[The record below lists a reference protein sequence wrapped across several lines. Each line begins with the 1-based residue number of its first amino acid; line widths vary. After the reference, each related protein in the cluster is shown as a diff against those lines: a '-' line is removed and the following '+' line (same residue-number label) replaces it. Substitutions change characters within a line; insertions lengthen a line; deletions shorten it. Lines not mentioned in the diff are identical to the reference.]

1 LIRAERWCQ
10 VALLLLLASLAYTSQ
25 AQGAPD
31 DIGRNAKVP
40 PPPRELLLQ
49 VDINR
54 QGLQDATIIVQST
67 AGELLAS
74 GDDLRKWR
82 LSVPGV
88 APETVNGVAYYPL
101 HAIAGLSYE
110 LDMRTLKLA
119 LTVPVDAFTMSEL
132 SAPAT
137 VLRKPTTPS
146 LGGYFNYD
154 VVTTHSGGI
163 TQGSGVFEVA
173 AFGPLGVVVGNMLA
187 QTGPN
192 LNKAT
197 RLETTFTHDDPQ
209 SLTSLRIGDTFTAP
223 GAWGRSV
230 RFGGVQYATNF
241 ATQPGFITLPLLS
254 AGGSA
259 TLPSA
264 VDVYVNNVLAAHKD
278 VVPGPFDVNSL
289 PPITGQGQVRVVV
302 TDLLGRQQTVV
313 QPFYSSTD
321 LLREGLSDFSY
332 SAGALR
338 KNFGLES
345 NDYGDWFG
353 QASYRRGITNSLTAE
368 VRGEVA
374 QHSQVTLGGAVSFL
388 LPGLLGEVNVGGAGS
403 HNDAGNGAL
412 ALLGYQLN
420 GPQASFGF
428 QAVWTTPR
436 FTLLGADVTQPV
448 PKLLASAFAGLNL
461 AQYGSITASY
471 VLQDPHNNVP
481 VLVDPTFNAQV
492 RTEVAI
498 LSYSIGVFDRATL
511 SVSASRALS
520 GERTNQFSVNI
531 IVPLDAQTSA
541 SGTYNKISGK
551 SQQQEFI
558 AQVQRNLPLGDGY
571 GYRVLATDRGNLLA
585 GGAVQT
591 DVATFSAEA
600 ARFDGAMSYRAGIAG
615 GIGTVGGRAFLS
627 RPITDSFALVD
638 VADYPGVQVFQDNQP
653 VGRTTSNGTLLLT
666 RLRSYDSNPI
676 RIDPLDLPFDAQID
690 GLSLDIVPY
699 YRSGVHAAFEV
710 RHSNGAIMTVV
721 TDDGK
726 PLPSGSMLSIDG
738 ATEKFPVGIG
748 GRAYLTGLAATNRVR
763 SQVGGRACQFDVA
776 FKPAGDTLP
785 DLGTFVCRG
794 ALQ

>member
-10 VALLLLLASLAYTSQ
+10 VALLLLFATLADTSQ
-25 AQGAPD
+25 AQSPTSIA
-31 DIGRNAKVP
+31 GRDP
-40 PPPRELLLQ
+40 RERTPQRELLLQ

-54 QGLQDATIIVQST
+54 QGLQDATVIVQGA

-82 LSVPGV
+82 LHVPDV
-88 APETVNGVAYYPL
+88 APEAVGGVAYFPL
-101 HAIAGLSYE
+101 HAIAGLSYD

-119 LTVPVDAFTMSEL
+119 ISVPADAFAVAEL
-132 SAPAT
+132 SAPES

-154 VVTTHSGGI
+154 LVTTHGGGT
-163 TQGSGVFEVA
+163 TQGGGVFEVA
-173 AFGPLGVVVGNMLA
+173 VFAPLGVIVSNMLA

-192 LNKAT
+192 VNKAT
-197 RLETTFTHDDPQ
+197 RLDTTFTHDDPA
-209 SLTSLRIGDTFTAP
+209 SLTSLRIGDTVTAP

-230 RFGGVQYATNF
+230 RFGGIQYATNF

-259 TLPSA
+259 ALPSA
-264 VDVYVNNVLAAHKD
+264 VDVYVNNVLAAHKE
-278 VVPGPFDVNSL
+278 VAPGPFDVNSL

-302 TDLLGRQQTVV
+302 TDLLGRQQSVV

-321 LLREGLSDFSY
+321 LLREGLQDFSY

-338 KNFGLES
+338 NNFGLAS

-368 VRGEVA
+368 IRAEVA

-388 LPGLLGEVNVGGAGS
+388 LPGLLGEVNIGGAGS
-403 HNDAGNGAL
+403 HNDQGNGAL
-412 ALLGYQLN
+412 ALLGYQLQ
-420 GPQASFGF
+420 GSQASFGF
-428 QAVWTTPR
+428 QTQWTTPR
-436 FTLLGADVTQPV
+436 FTLLGADSSQPV
-448 PKLLASAFAGLNL
+448 PRLLASAFAGLNL
-461 AQYGSITASY
+461 AQYGSLTASY
-471 VLQDPHNNVP
+471 VLQDPHNNNNIP
-481 VLVDPTFNAQV
+481 MDLAFNPQV
-492 RTEVAI
+492 RTEVGI

-520 GERTNQFSVNI
+520 GERTNQFSVNV

-551 SQQQEFI
+551 SKQQEFT

-571 GYRVLATDRGNLLA
+571 GYRVLATDRGNVLA
-585 GGAVQT
+585 GGALQT
-591 DVATFSAEA
+591 DYATFAAEV
-600 ARFDGAMSYRAGIAG
+600 ARFDGATSYRAGIAG
-615 GIGTVGGRAFLS
+615 GVGTVGGRAFLS
-627 RPITDSFALVD
+627 RPITESFALVD
-638 VADYPGVQVFQDNQP
+638 VADYPGVQVYQDNQP
-653 VGRTTSNGTLLLT
+653 VGRTGRDGTLLLT
-666 RLRSYDSNPI
+666 RLRSYDTNPI

-721 TDDGK
+721 TADGK

-738 ATEKFPVGIG
+738 AAEKFPVGIG

-763 SQVGGRACQFDVA
+763 SQVGGRECQFDVA
-776 FKPAGDTLP
+776 FKPVGDTLP

-794 ALQ
+794 AMQ